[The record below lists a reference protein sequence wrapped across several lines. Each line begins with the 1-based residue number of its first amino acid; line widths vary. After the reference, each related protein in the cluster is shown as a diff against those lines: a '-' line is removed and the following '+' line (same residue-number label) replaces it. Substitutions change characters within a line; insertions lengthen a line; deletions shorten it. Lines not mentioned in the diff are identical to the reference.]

1 MYKELKID
9 LIGIENH
16 NYKHVN
22 DRLKKHIE
30 NHNYN
35 HVDGYIETDT
45 ENNNYNERVKSC

>member
-35 HVDGYIETDT
+35 HVDDRLKQILKITIITKE
-45 ENNNYNERVKSC
+45 